1 MNGESENNFLHLNRD
16 GRWPDFQWE
25 GLELRADGAL
35 QLYPLPRL
43 EGESPATLAELKAPD
58 GPAGIVVSAENSV
71 YFSEPTGQ
79 RIFTIAGC
87 DGALA
92 PVPCVGGEGGA
103 PVNFAKPRGLLIPKH
118 RPTLFVADSEN
129 HRVQAFDLATWQ
141 LVDVWG
147 QTDVANG
154 RHPSAEPGRF
164 DTPWALAGDPDGN
177 VYVVDYG
184 NQRVQKFNR
193 AGELA
198 PSFWETLRQANCLR
212 QPSDIAVAVQNKKI
226 YIYIIDQAQHAVF
239 VFNTDGNP
247 VLAAPEQPLA
257 IGANHLRQPMG
268 IAVSDDAIY
277 VGDNERRRV
286 LKFKKGEDYGFVGEA
301 GGYQGPVAALAL
313 DGKGNLLVH
322 SGAAVASRPLA
333 TGKVYDATAV
343 LLRLALDKA
352 YGVKG
357 VLWSQAIQAR
367 DFEVRWHR
375 LQAMVESLSE
385 GAHLR
390 LFVHTAADQT
400 AAPVVNPE
408 AVDPF
413 ADQKW
418 RPRVEEHNR
427 LADVTDLFI
436 GGEPA
441 RYLWIG
447 ALFTSDTRATPVVSQ
462 LRVEFDHE
470 TYLQRLPTIY
480 RNDSQC
486 GDFLTRFLSLFESFF
501 SELETKI
508 NNLPTSFD
516 PQAARTQ
523 FLPWLAGWL
532 ALELDENWN
541 EDTQRRII
549 AEAFA
554 MYSRRGAVEG
564 LREALHRFAR
574 VEAIIEEPIRNSAWW
589 ALPTVETS
597 CACEAKREQSDE
609 KTWTGTENSILGVST
624 MLVSAEAQGAV
635 VGTTA
640 TLDASH
646 LITTEEFG
654 APLFEDV
661 AHQFSVQVYRG
672 QMRCAETLPQVR
684 AVIEREKPAHTAY
697 HLCIV
702 EPRMRVGF
710 QARIGIDAVIA
721 GPPMASKLGEETILN
736 TEAALGG
743 QPSGRIGERSRIG
756 QTTRV
761 G

>member
-1 MNGESENNFLHLNRD
+1 
-16 GRWPDFQWE
+16 
-25 GLELRADGAL
+25 
-35 QLYPLPRL
+35 
-43 EGESPATLAELKAPD
+43 
-58 GPAGIVVSAENSV
+58 
-71 YFSEPTGQ
+71 
-79 RIFTIAGC
+79 
-87 DGALA
+87 
-92 PVPCVGGEGGA
+92 
-103 PVNFAKPRGLLIPKH
+103 
-118 RPTLFVADSEN
+118 
-129 HRVQAFDLATWQ
+129 
-141 LVDVWG
+141 
-147 QTDVANG
+147 
-154 RHPSAEPGRF
+154 
-164 DTPWALAGDPDGN
+164 
-177 VYVVDYG
+177 
-184 NQRVQKFNR
+184 
-193 AGELA
+193 
-198 PSFWETLRQANCLR
+198 
-212 QPSDIAVAVQNKKI
+212 
-226 YIYIIDQAQHAVF
+226 
-239 VFNTDGNP
+239 
-247 VLAAPEQPLA
+247 
-257 IGANHLRQPMG
+257 
-268 IAVSDDAIY
+268 
-277 VGDNERRRV
+277 
-286 LKFKKGEDYGFVGEA
+286 
-301 GGYQGPVAALAL
+301 
-313 DGKGNLLVH
+313 
-322 SGAAVASRPLA
+322 
-333 TGKVYDATAV
+333 VYDATAV